1 MENILKI
8 TKLFLF
14 QQKKK
19 LKNVYTDGNE
29 NIVRIYYNIKC
40 IDSARFMVSSLSNL
54 DDNLAEEIHK
64 VTLCK
69 NYNCFF
75 EYDDNLVKGIHK
87 VTLCKNCNWFF
98 EYERVNANFISS
110 KFLSCSKNYS
120 Q

>member
-19 LKNVYTDGNE
+19 LKKVYTDGNE
-29 NIVRIYYNIKC
+29 NIVRIYYNIKF

-54 DDNLAEEIHK
+54 DDNLEIYK

-69 NYNCFF
+69 NCNWFF

-87 VTLCKNCNWFF
+87 VTLCKNCNC
-98 EYERVNANFISS
+98 
-110 KFLSCSKNYS
+110 FLNMKE
-120 Q
+120 